1 MRLDKYLQFKYP
13 EYSRTD
19 LQKII
24 ADGNVLLNGKALHKN
39 FPVPENAE
47 IEILQMPEK
56 KESFLEPENIPL
68 NIVFEDEHLAVIN
81 KPRDMVMHP
90 GNGISKGTLAAA
102 LLWLFKTSLSG
113 INGPLRPGILHRLD
127 KDTPGLLVVAKTDL
141 AHRELTHQLEERV
154 LERTYKA
161 IIWGILRDCEGT
173 IEAPIE
179 RDPRNRLK
187 MAVQQS
193 GKSAITNYKTL
204 ETFSIA
210 SLAEFKLDTGR
221 THQIRVHARYLGNPV
236 VGDPLYD
243 GREESAKRI
252 DTIYRPVA
260 EALLEI
266 APAQL
271 LQSCKIRFKHPKT
284 KKAMEFKIEEDVP
297 LKKALDL
304 LRQNAGNAGVPMQLF
319 TPPQIFANPDD
330 IELPIE
336 EEEEDP
342 VRIRPTRA
350 ERYAATKIKRA
361 LKKERELLRLKE
373 KAEKKGVEWV
383 EPGKE
388 NHRLE

>member
-1 MRLDKYLQFKYP
+1 MRLDKYLQIKYP

-24 ADGNVLLNGKALHKN
+24 AEGKVRLNGKALQKN
-39 FPVPENAE
+39 FQVPENAE
-47 IEILQMPEK
+47 LEIQQLPTKIESLM
-56 KESFLEPENIPL
+56 EPENIPL

-81 KPRDMVMHP
+81 KPRNMVMHP
-90 GNGISKGTLAAA
+90 GSGISKGTLAAA
-102 LLWLFKTSLSG
+102 LLWHFKNLSQ

-141 AHRELTHQLEERV
+141 AHRELAHQLEERT
-154 LERTYKA
+154 LERTYIA
-161 IIWGILRDCEGT
+161 IIWGILRDREGK

-179 RDPRNRLK
+179 RSPKNRLK
-187 MAVQQS
+187 MVVQLN
-193 GKSAITNYKTL
+193 GKNAITNYKTL
-204 ETFSIA
+204 ETFSVA

-260 EALLEI
+260 EKLLEL

-271 LQSCKIRFKHPKT
+271 LQSYKLKFMHPKT
-284 KKAMEFKIEEDVP
+284 KKAMEFKIEKDDS
-297 LKKALDL
+297 LKRALDFL
-304 LRQNAGNAGVPMQLF
+304 QKNCEKNSLPLQLF
-319 TPPQIFANPDD
+319 ESPQIFANAND
-330 IELPIE
+330 IEASGQEP
-336 EEEEDP
+336 EEDP
-342 VRIRPTRA
+342 VKIRLTRA

-361 LKKERELLRLKE
+361 LKKE
-373 KAEKKGVEWV
+373 KK
-383 EPGKE
+383 
-388 NHRLE
+388 RLEMANSGAASR